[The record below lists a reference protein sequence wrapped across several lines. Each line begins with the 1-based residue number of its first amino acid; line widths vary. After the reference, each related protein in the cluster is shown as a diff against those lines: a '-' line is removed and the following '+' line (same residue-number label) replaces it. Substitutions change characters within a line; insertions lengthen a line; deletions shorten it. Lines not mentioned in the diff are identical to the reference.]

1 MLFVL
6 VLLHWVAK
14 HADLTNLTGLIG
26 ALVENAVKHTLSDG
40 LPISN
45 AFS

>member
-14 HADLTNLTGLIG
+14 QADLTNLTGLIG
-26 ALVENAVKHTLSDG
+26 ALVENANTHCLMDCPSLTLF
-40 LPISN
+40 PN
-45 AFS
+45 